1 MAQSVQMAAV
11 PFDSMPPLTFGFAGP
26 DDTAAVVDLVQSA
39 YRGDRS
45 RRGWTFEAD
54 LLDGQRIDAP
64 MLGEVL
70 ATPDAVVL
78 TARRNGLLLA
88 CCEIRPAT
96 DALTAVFGMF
106 AVDPEHQ
113 AGGIGSQ
120 VLIEAERIATT
131 RLGSVRMELT
141 VIDRRHELIAWY
153 RRRGYRPTG
162 ETRPFP
168 HGDERFGLPRYD
180 DLQFVVLEKTLPSA

>member
-1 MAQSVQMAAV
+1 MS
-11 PFDSMPPLTFGFAGP
+11 PLTFGFAGP
-26 DDTAAVVDLVQSA
+26 DDTTAVVDLVQSA
-39 YRGDRS
+39 YRGERS

-54 LLDGQRIDAP
+54 LLDGQRIDAS

-70 ATPDAVVL
+70 ATPDAMVL
-78 TARRNGLLLA
+78 TAQRNGLLLA
-88 CCEIRPAT
+88 CCEIRPGA
-96 DALTAVFGMF
+96 DRLTAVFGMF
-106 AVDPEHQ
+106 AVDPDHQ
-113 AGGIGSQ
+113 AGGIGSE

-153 RRRGYRPTG
+153 RRRGYRLTG

-180 DLQFVVLEKTLPSA
+180 DLQFVMLEKTLLPA